1 MTEEVKICDLHT
13 TSEETEMMDG
23 AATHSNPGARG
34 GASEMSLA
42 AISSRPWEAQEGGED
57 RQRSRTA
64 SLHTNLQQEDLGM
77 YSNVKTYSTG
87 QEDVSKEDVS
97 KEQLEKTI
105 EGRQ

>member
-23 AATHSNPGARG
+23 ATTHSNPGARG

-57 RQRSRTA
+57 RQRNRTT

-77 YSNVKTYSTG
+77 YSQVET
-87 QEDVSKEDVS
+87 
-97 KEQLEKTI
+97 
-105 EGRQ
+105 